1 MQESVTGTG
10 TREYR
15 EGAMRMPS
23 REHAIHGAG
32 PCSAKSVTLRHPLRK
47 EGPMHFRSLTT
58 LPARLLPCG
67 LGAALL
73 MLSASDAMAIVIA
86 GGSPLT
92 TAPPYVDATI
102 GPDQLLLPIEV
113 TGAAG
118 LQDWRFDLRF
128 DPTVVQQVD
137 LGGFYNGVY
146 AAEFNSQQP
155 VLSSITS
162 SGFGFEGLLEG
173 VAGFSSD
180 VTGDGLLAFI
190 GFQFL
195 PGQGDQDPGFALSGI
210 TATQSVL
217 PEPATAGLLAVGL
230 LVVRL
235 LRWYRRSGRS
245 LSTRACREE
254 RVGL

>member
-1 MQESVTGTG
+1 
-10 TREYR
+10 
-15 EGAMRMPS
+15 
-23 REHAIHGAG
+23 
-32 PCSAKSVTLRHPLRK
+32 
-47 EGPMHFRSLTT
+47 MHFRSLKT
-58 LPARLLPCG
+58 LPARLLSCG

-73 MLSASDAMAIVIA
+73 MLSVSNAMAITIA
-86 GGSPLT
+86 EGSPLST
-92 TAPPYVDATI
+92 VPTYVDATI

-118 LQDWRFDLRF
+118 LQDWRFDVRF
-128 DPTVVQQVD
+128 DATVVQQVD

-146 AAEFNSQQP
+146 AAEFNGTQP

-162 SGFGFEGLLEG
+162 SGFLFDGLLEG
-173 VAGFSSD
+173 VAGFSSG

-195 PGQGDQDPGFALSGI
+195 PGQGHLDPGFEVSGI

-230 LVVRL
+230 LIVRL
-235 LRWYRRSGRS
+235 LRWRSPS
-245 LSTRACREE
+245 AQALSTRACREAHI
-254 RVGL
+254 GL